1 MADDPRGA
9 IDDLAAELRRIA
21 AILQLYRD
29 GERSGDA
36 GAPDGRDPATPL
48 VRVAAAFGLSDFE
61 RDVLLLCAGM
71 ELDAGCA
78 ALVAELQ
85 AGAPANFALALAA
98 LPAAHW
104 SATLPDAPLRRWH
117 LVKLG
122 DGPSLVGAPLRI
134 DERILHHLT
143 GLDPLD
149 ATLAAIVEPVRPGGE
164 LAPAHLAVADRVAAV
179 LGSPDAGQG
188 DTIVQLAG
196 DDRSAAREIA
206 ANAATRL
213 SADLFA
219 VAARDLPDDAEAI
232 DRFARIWGREAR
244 LVPRLLM
251 VTGEGDGVED
261 RVRRLADRIDVP
273 LLLVGLRQPIDAMR
287 AVLRIDIPRLTPSE
301 QLALW
306 RDALGDTAEMSEDA
320 LRTLAFQFE
329 LDLSAIRGAKLAAS
343 SARDDGTPFARRVWA
358 YCRGQARGPI
368 GDTIERIEPRATWD
382 QLVLPDHEMAMLRAI
397 AGQARDRA
405 TVYGDWGMAETGAR
419 GSGMVSL
426 FAGPSGTGKTLAAE
440 VIANDLSL
448 DLYRIDLSA
457 VVNKYIGET
466 EKNLRRVFDS
476 AEAGGAV
483 LLFDEADALFGKR
496 SEVKDSHDRHAN
508 IEVSYLLQR
517 VEAYR
522 GVAILTTN
530 LRDAIDQAFL
540 RRLRFLVQFPFP
552 DAAERAA
559 IWQRMFPAAMP
570 VAALD
575 FARLAQLNVAGGG
588 IRNIALNA
596 AFLAAANRAPLT
608 MSDIR
613 AAAGIEYAKLDR
625 PLTES
630 ETRGW
635 L

>member
-1 MADDPRGA
+1 MAESPRGA

-21 AILQLYRD
+21 AILQAYRD
-29 GERSGDA
+29 GERA
-36 GAPDGRDPATPL
+36 GAVPAPGERSDAPPL
-48 VRVAAAFGLSDFE
+48 ARLAAAFGLGAFE

-71 ELDAGCA
+71 ELDAQCA
-78 ALVAELQ
+78 ALVSELQ
-85 AGAPANFALALAA
+85 AGAPPNFALALAA
-98 LPAAHW
+98 LPDAHW
-104 SATLPDAPLRRWH
+104 SATLPDSPLRHWQ

-149 ATLAAIVEPVRPGGE
+149 ATLAAIAEPVRPAGE
-164 LAPAHLAVADRVAAV
+164 LAPPHRAVAERIAAV
-179 LGSPDAGQG
+179 WQSSVPA
-188 DTIVQLAG
+188 DTVVQLVG
-196 DDRSAAREIA
+196 DDRSAAREVA
-206 ANAATRL
+206 ADAARLL
-213 SADLFA
+213 SADLFT

-232 DRFARIWGREAR
+232 DRVARVWAREAR
-244 LVPRLLM
+244 LAPRLLM
-251 VTGEGDGVED
+251 VTADGDGVED
-261 RVRRLADRIDVP
+261 RVRRLADRIAAP
-273 LLLVGLRQPIDAMR
+273 LLLAGLRQPVDTLR
-287 AVLRIDIPRLTPSE
+287 PVLRIDVPRLTPAE

-306 RDALGDTAEMSEDA
+306 RDALAGTDGASEDD
-320 LRTLAFQFE
+320 LRGLAFQFE
-329 LDLSAIRGAKLAAS
+329 LDVSTIRSARLAA
-343 SARDDGTPFARRVWA
+343 AGERDDGTPIARRIWA
-358 YCRGQARGPI
+358 YCRSAARAPI
-368 GDTIERIEPRATWD
+368 GDTVERIEPRATWD
-382 QLVLPDHEMAMLRAI
+382 QLVLPEHEMSTLRAI
-397 AGQARDRA
+397 AAQARDRA
-405 TVYGDWGMAETGAR
+405 TVHGEWGMAGASAR
-419 GSGMVSL
+419 GTGMVSL

-530 LRDAIDQAFL
+530 LREAIDQAFL

-552 DAAERAA
+552 DVAERAA
-559 IWQRMFPAAMP
+559 IWRRIFPAATP
-570 VAALD
+570 VDALD
-575 FARLAQLNVAGGG
+575 YGRLAQLNVAGGG

-596 AFLAAANRAPLT
+596 AFLAAARRAPLA
-608 MSDIR
+608 MRDIR
-613 AAAGIEYAKLDR
+613 TAAGIEYAKLDR
-625 PLTES
+625 PLTET